1 MRHQRRRGKLGVKT
15 HHRKALLRNLVRNLV
30 IRKRIRT
37 TLPKAKEAS
46 SFADSMVELAKH
58 GDLHARRLLISRLGC
73 ADTAHT
79 LIAQIAP
86 RFKDRRGGYTRV
98 LRLGSRVGDAA
109 DMALLEFT
117 AVFEV
122 PEKSKK
128 PKKEKKAKEV
138 KTEEIPAEKTK
149 KEKLR
154 EKEESKTEEKSTR
167 GGKKTP
173 ETSAKGGEAK
183 QEKKE
188 SEKKGGFLGA
198 LRRFLKGDEESR

>member
-1 MRHQRRRGKLGVKT
+1 MRHQRRRRKLGVKT

-30 IRKRIRT
+30 IRKRIQT
-37 TLPKAKEAS
+37 TLAKAKEAS
-46 SFADSMVELAKH
+46 SFADTMVELAKR

-73 ADTAHT
+73 ADTAHA

-117 AVFEV
+117 AVFEMPV
-122 PEKSKK
+122 KSKK
-128 PKKEKKAKEV
+128 PKKEKKA
-138 KTEEIPAEKTK
+138 EEIKHEETPVEKPKSAKGGPA
-149 KEKLR
+149 
-154 EKEESKTEEKSTR
+154 S

-173 ETSAKGGEAK
+173 EASAKGGSDSGGKEEK
-183 QEKKE
+183 PEKKE
-188 SEKKGGFLGA
+188 SEKKGGFLGT
-198 LRRFLKGDEESR
+198 LRRFLKGDDESH

>member
-1 MRHQRRRGKLGVKT
+1 MRHQRRRGKIGVKT
-15 HHRKALLRNLVRNLV
+15 HHRKALLRNLVRSLV

-37 TLPKAKEAS
+37 TLLKAKEAS
-46 SFADSMVELAKH
+46 SFADSMVELAKR

-86 RFKDRRGGYTRV
+86 HFKDRRGGYTRV

-117 AVFEV
+117 AVMAV
-122 PEKSKK
+122 PEKAKK
-128 PKKEKKAKEV
+128 PKKDKKTKESSH
-138 KTEEIPAEKTK
+138 EEMPAEKPK
-149 KEKLR
+149 KPA
-154 EKEESKTEEKSTR
+154 KEETKAEEK

-173 ETSAKGGEAK
+173 EKREEK

-198 LRRFLKGDEESR
+198 LRRFLKGDEESH